1 MLVVKLPSETKNTK
15 LSFAHFTGYSLVAA
29 NRPAAKGL
37 TAKISVQQNNAHTIY
52 SLTFEEYLC
61 VILLFGGC

>member
-1 MLVVKLPSETKNTK
+1 MFVVKLPSETKNTK
-15 LSFAHFTGYSLVAA
+15 LSFAHFTGYSFI
-29 NRPAAKGL
+29 AAKWWTSKRL

-52 SLTFEEYLC
+52 SLKFEEYLC

>member
-1 MLVVKLPSETKNTK
+1 MVKLPSETKNAK
-15 LSFAHFTGYSLVAA
+15 LSFAHFTGYSFVSARA
-29 NRPAAKGL
+29 PAGEGI

-52 SLTFEEYLC
+52 SLNFEEYLC